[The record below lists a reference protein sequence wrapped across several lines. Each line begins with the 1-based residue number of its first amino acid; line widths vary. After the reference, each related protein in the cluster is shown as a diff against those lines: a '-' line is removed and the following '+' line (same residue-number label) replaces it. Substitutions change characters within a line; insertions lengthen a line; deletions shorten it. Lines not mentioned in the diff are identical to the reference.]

1 MTIDLRDCGEGFT
14 EKKEFWVGCLK
25 ANKVFSQRKPG
36 PAEKN
41 STRKKPFSFNFEKEY
56 NYQCGLTTEAL
67 STIFRRKYWFL

>member
-25 ANKVFSQRKPG
+25 ANKVFSQGKPG

-41 STRKKPFSFNFEKEY
+41 STRKK
-56 NYQCGLTTEAL
+56 
-67 STIFRRKYWFL
+67 TIFIQF